1 MPIDWFTVIAQ
12 GINFLLLLWLLKR
25 FLYHP
30 IIDGLDARE
39 KKIAGILADT
49 DTSKAQAENL
59 RTEYESKLAQ
69 IKQERTQLVG
79 EAKNEAQ
86 TASQNLLDDAR
97 HNAEQIV
104 KKRIEALRLE
114 MAELKQDVLQQ
125 NIQEVYALSRKVL
138 TELADGDLQTKM
150 IDKLVQR
157 LNTVDDDQHAALTR
171 ALANSGNQIVVRSA
185 QSLTQAQRTQLLACL
200 QQCLPSLTKDA
211 SQNDGVNTAPSDHAQ
226 SIKLSESIVP
236 SLINGIELTIGGWKL
251 AWSAD
256 NYLAELQ
263 EDVEAGFSPVKEKP
277 LGPNVNE
284 GTVNPEAYT
293 AHPEAEIHHA

>member
-39 KKIAGILADT
+39 KKIAGILADA

-104 KKRIEALRLE
+104 KKRVEALRLE

-138 TELADGDLQTKM
+138 TELADGDLQTKI

-157 LNTVDDDQHAALTR
+157 LNTVDDDQHASLTR

-200 QQCLPSLTKDA
+200 QQCLPSLTKDV

-284 GTVNPEAYT
+284 GTDNPEAKIPN
-293 AHPEAEIHHA
+293 A

>member
-39 KKIAGILADT
+39 KKIAGILADA
-49 DTSKAQAENL
+49 DTCKSQAENL
-59 RTEYESKLAQ
+59 RTEYESKLAH
-69 IKQERTQLVG
+69 IEQERTQLVG

-86 TASQNLLDDAR
+86 MASQSLLDNAR

-104 KKRIEALRLE
+104 KKRVAALRLE

-125 NIQEVYALSRKVL
+125 NIHEVYAISRKVL
-138 TELADGDLQTKM
+138 TELADGDLHTKM

-157 LNTVDDDQHAALTR
+157 LNTLDDDQHAALTR

-185 QSLTQAQRTQLLACL
+185 QPLAEAQKKQLLACL
-200 QQCLPSLTKDA
+200 QQYLPSFKKDS
-211 SQNDGVNTAPSDHAQ
+211 SQNNSVNAAPSNPAP

-236 SLINGIELTIGGWKL
+236 RLINGIELTMGGWKL
-251 AWSAD
+251 AWSTD

-263 EDVEAGFSPVKEKP
+263 EDVEAEFIPFTETL
-277 LGPNVNE
+277 LGLPENE
-284 GTVNPEAYT
+284 GTDNPEANPPH
-293 AHPEAEIHHA
+293 AEAKIPHA

>member
-39 KKIAGILADT
+39 KKIAGILADA

-59 RTEYESKLAQ
+59 RTEYEGKLAQ
-69 IKQERTQLVG
+69 IEQERTQLVG

-86 TASQNLLDDAR
+86 TASQSLLDNAR

-104 KKRIEALRLE
+104 KKRVEALRLE
-114 MAELKQDVLQQ
+114 MAELKQDVMQQ

-157 LNTVDDDQHAALTR
+157 LNTLDDDQHAALTR

-185 QSLTQAQRTQLLACL
+185 QSLTEAQRTQLLACL

-211 SQNDGVNTAPSDHAQ
+211 SQNNGVNTAPSDHVPT
-226 SIKLSESIVP
+226 IKLSESIVP
-236 SLINGIELTIGGWKL
+236 RLINGIELTMGGWKL

-256 NYLAELQ
+256 NYLAELL
-263 EDVEAGFSPVKEKP
+263 DDLEAGFSPVKEQP
-277 LGPNVNE
+277 LGPNKNQ
-284 GTVNPEAYT
+284 GTDNPEACT
-293 AHPEAEIHHA
+293 THAEAKIPHA

>member
-12 GINFLLLLWLLKR
+12 GINFLLLLWLLKH

-104 KKRIEALRLE
+104 KKRVEALRLE

-157 LNTVDDDQHAALTR
+157 LNTVDVISMLRLPVHWPIVAIKLWCAALNHLHR
-171 ALANSGNQIVVRSA
+171 RKEHNCSLAYNS
-185 QSLTQAQRTQLLACL
+185 AC
-200 QQCLPSLTKDA
+200 
-211 SQNDGVNTAPSDHAQ
+211 
-226 SIKLSESIVP
+226 
-236 SLINGIELTIGGWKL
+236 
-251 AWSAD
+251 
-256 NYLAELQ
+256 
-263 EDVEAGFSPVKEKP
+263 P
-277 LGPNVNE
+277 L
-284 GTVNPEAYT
+284 
-293 AHPEAEIHHA
+293 

>member
-39 KKIAGILADT
+39 KKIAGILADA

-59 RTEYESKLAQ
+59 RTEYEGKLAQ
-69 IKQERTQLVG
+69 IEQERTQLVG

-86 TASQNLLDDAR
+86 TASQSLLDNAR

-104 KKRIEALRLE
+104 KKRVEALRLE

-157 LNTVDDDQHAALTR
+157 LNTLDDDQHAALTR

-185 QSLTQAQRTQLLACL
+185 QSLTEAQRTQLLACL

-211 SQNDGVNTAPSDHAQ
+211 SQNNGVNTAPST
-226 SIKLSESIVP
+226 IKLSESIVP
-236 SLINGIELTIGGWKL
+236 RLINGIELTMGGWKL
-251 AWSAD
+251 AWSTY

-263 EDVEAGFSPVKEKP
+263 DDVETGFSPVKEQP
-277 LGPNVNE
+277 LGPNENE
-284 GTVNPEAYT
+284 GTDNPEAYT
-293 AHPEAEIHHA
+293 PYAEAKIPHA